1 MYGLIR
7 CLYNEKEQKALESL
21 YSDSDSATQLL
32 IRSTIAEALK
42 DCPKILESHGSDW
55 ILCTLSSFHKSSDDT
70 MRVYQSIMSNL
81 GHFSIGLL
89 DDGIKWK
96 NLDRISNECLIGV
109 GFFRKYLEERCKR
122 KASPSVEY
130 YSQAG
135 AIAFDRLGFD
145 TIAND
150 FLGWTSFIEK
160 ELSVTSI
167 N

>member
-89 DDGIKWK
+89 DDKIQW
-96 NLDRISNECLIGV
+96 REVNEIADSCLV
-109 GFFRKYLEERCKR
+109 GLSFFREYMEAKHRRRAL
-122 KASPSVEY
+122 PSTDY
-130 YSQAG
+130 YREAG
-135 AIAFDRLGFD
+135 SAAFHKLGFD
-145 TIAND
+145 EISEEFN
-150 FLGWTSFIEK
+150 GWVSFIEK
-160 ELSVTSI
+160 EMTC
-167 N
+167 